1 MTIRAILTGDDPA
14 LRAVARPVGRPDD
27 DTRRLVDDLWETML
41 AADGAGLAAP
51 QVGVGLRVIVLGIDP
66 DEDPELT
73 APLHLRVI
81 DPVIARRRGEEVDM
95 ERCLSLPGLR
105 GMVPRAREVT
115 LTGLDPGGRPVRV
128 ELRGWSARIAQH
140 EVDHLDGILYPDR
153 MPPGTAPEPIPAVAP
168 RRRTRP
174 TARRTQ
180 RTSRR

>member
-1 MTIRAILTGDDPA
+1 MARRPILTGDDPA
-14 LRAVARPVGRPDD
+14 LRAVARPVGRPDG

-81 DPVIARRRGEEVDM
+81 DPVVTRRRGEGVDM
-95 ERCLSLPGLR
+95 ERCLSLPGVR
-105 GMVPRAREVT
+105 GAVPRAREIT
-115 LTGLDPGGRPVRV
+115 LSGLDPDGRPIRV
-128 ELRGWSARIAQH
+128 DLRGWSARIAQH

-153 MPPGTAPEPIPAVAP
+153 MPPGTAPEPIPAAAP